1 MCVKFNKAIIM
12 IIIIF
17 WWEFEFISYVWD
29 IMWIDY
35 FLIVLVWLAYVFVV
49 ELYMYVCMCSILKLW
64 YFYFQIQWFSM
75 ILQTAKTI
83 QQLLRWEYHPIRKTT
98 DFIKSLQTKDFTTL
112 NPLKR
117 KKKWQIQCGS
127 ELLWYFHI
135 DRLVNFE
142 KQFIF
147 IKKILIV

>member
-1 MCVKFNKAIIM
+1 MKTISAKFACINACMCVKFNKAIIM

-117 KKKWQIQCGS
+117 KKNGK
-127 ELLWYFHI
+127 YNAV
-135 DRLVNFE
+135 RNFYDT
-142 KQFIF
+142 FIS
-147 IKKILIV
+147 IAW